1 MGTNRTQ
8 PFGYKME
15 YGQVVI
21 DPLEARWVTLIYEQY
36 IRGDSFQR
44 LTEMMWNTGL
54 CYDAQKQWNKNM
66 IARIL
71 QDCRY
76 TGDGY
81 FPQIIEMPLFQRA
94 IEKRSKKATSIY
106 PQPVQM
112 LLRRKCN
119 VKVTPR
125 IEHEVIDL
133 LNMLTDHPERVKT
146 PELQEKPDQR
156 LQALE
161 KELDRVL
168 EELPVNEVRAKE
180 LAMQVAVAGY
190 ESISSNEFETIRIQ
204 RILLQETPQP
214 ELNERMIKQIV
225 SSVQVDHK
233 GTVKIR
239 LKNGQIVEK
248 GRMR

>member
-1 MGTNRTQ
+1 MGANRTQ

-44 LTEMMWNTGL
+44 LTEMMWNTGV

-71 QDCRY
+71 RDGRY
-76 TGDGY
+76 TGDGH
-81 FPQIIEMPLFQRA
+81 FPQIIEMPLFQRV

-106 PQPVQM
+106 PQPAQM

-119 VKVTPR
+119 VKVTPQ
-125 IEHEVIDL
+125 IENEVIDL
-133 LNMLTDHPERVKT
+133 LNLLADHPERVKS
-146 PELQEKPDQR
+146 PELQEKQNQR
-156 LQALE
+156 LQALVT
-161 KELDRVL
+161 ELDGLL
-168 EELPVNEVRAKE
+168 EELPVNEVRARE

-190 ESISSNEFETIRIQ
+190 EAITSNEFETTRIQ
-204 RILLQETPQP
+204 KILLQETPQP
-214 ELNERMIKQIV
+214 ELNEKLIRQIV
-225 SSVQVDHK
+225 FSVQVDHK

-239 LKNGQIVEK
+239 LKNGQIV
-248 GRMR
+248 GRGE